1 MITLYGIK
9 NCDTVKKARKWLE
22 EHRVDY
28 QFHDFRVD
36 GLDEEDV
43 KAWLGELG
51 WQNLV
56 NKRST
61 SWKALDEEARQSMD
75 ETAALAAIMAQPTL
89 IKRPLL
95 DVGHERHTGFS
106 AANYQKIFDRHTL

>member
-22 EHRVDY
+22 AHSVDY
-28 QFHDFRVD
+28 RFHDFRGD
-36 GLDEEDV
+36 GLEQEAV
-43 KAWLGELG
+43 AAWLAELG
-51 WQNLV
+51 WENLV

-61 SWKALDEEARQSMD
+61 SWKALDEQARQNMD
-75 ETAALAAIMAQPTL
+75 EDAALEAILLQPTL

-95 DVGHERHTGFS
+95 DTGHERFTGFS
-106 AANYQKIFDRHTL
+106 AADYQKIFNKHTL